1 MSKTDT
7 SGTNDMTSA
16 FAFADAT
23 PIYVKLVMLFR
34 GNIESGIWPV
44 GENIPPLQ
52 TLADDLGV
60 SRATVRQAMSFLEE
74 EGIIQG
80 VRGRGTMVL
89 AKPKGR
95 LWLPVADNWPD
106 MVLQSEQVEA
116 EWAEIEK
123 PLWEPDLSD
132 FTDGK
137 LVDAYHVLRRVL
149 SQNGVPYLVGTSYI
163 DQRIAEAVGAEA
175 FAKQPLFDILDPYLA
190 HIDQSVRIDAADAET
205 AYLIDIPL
213 NAPTVVVRRA
223 GLNAQGEIVY
233 QGEGILRGDFVR
245 VERDLA

>member
-1 MSKTDT
+1 MADT
-7 SGTNDMTSA
+7 SSEQSSSA
-16 FAFADAT
+16 FAFSDAT

-34 GNIESGIWPV
+34 GNIESDVWPV

-52 TLADDLGV
+52 TIADDLGV

-80 VRGRGTMVL
+80 VRGRGTLVL

-95 LWLPVADNWPD
+95 FWLPVADNWPD
-106 MVLQSEQVEA
+106 MRLQSEQVAA

-132 FTDGK
+132 ITKGRPVAD
-137 LVDAYHVLRRVL
+137 YHVIRRVL
-149 SQNGVPYLVGTSYI
+149 SQNGVPYLIGTSYV
-163 DQRIAEAVGAEA
+163 DRRIADAVGYEA
-175 FAKQPLFDILDPYLA
+175 FRTQPLFDIIDPFLT
-190 HIDQSVRIDAADAET
+190 HIDQSVRIDTADAET
-205 AYLIDIPL
+205 AYLINIPL

-223 GLNAQGEIVY
+223 GLNAEGEIVY

-245 VERDLA
+245 IEREIA